1 MVKRSKTG
9 LILAIIA
16 SIFTF
21 AIYFAFSALLESDVY
36 RSVLIELGKEGSSG
50 RELAALL
57 DEAMGAL
64 SSMMLYFG
72 IANVALGILGWRFKV
87 ANTFLAILGW
97 VYLLFGGFVLFLIQ
111 GILCIVASSKNKK
124 YWIELEL
131 VKKFEREKELR
142 ESVEAKAE

>member
-9 LILAIIA
+9 IILAIIA

-21 AIYFAFSALLESDVY
+21 ALYLAFSAFLETDIYARVLAEL
-36 RSVLIELGKEGSSG
+36 RSEGSSG
-50 RELAALL
+50 REMAALL
-57 DEAMGAL
+57 NQAMEAL

-131 VKKFEREKELR
+131 IKKLEREKELR
-142 ESVEAKAE
+142 EAVETKAE